1 MGYIRT
7 FSGISFD
14 PVFPDE
20 KSIKLEDIAHSLSL
34 LCRANGHFPEFFSVA
49 RHSLNCAAEA
59 KARELSLRVQLACL
73 LHDAGEAY
81 VSDVTRPIKAE
92 LPEYRI
98 IEDRMHDTI
107 LRKFGVS
114 DLISREISI
123 VNEIDDA
130 MLYHEFLHF
139 TGELIFQREPRLYR
153 KPNFTS
159 LPFKDTESEFLT
171 TAGHLIIQI
180 RLGKGNIS

>member
-7 FSGISFD
+7 YSGIYFD

-20 KSIKLEDIAHSLSL
+20 KYIKLEDIAHSLSL

-49 RHSLNCAAEA
+49 RHSLNCASEA
-59 KARELSLRVQLACL
+59 KARELSIRVQLACL

-92 LPEYRI
+92 LPEYRT
-98 IEDRMHDTI
+98 IEDRMHDMI

-114 DLISREISI
+114 DLHARELSMI
-123 VNEIDDA
+123 NEIDDA
-130 MLYHEFLHF
+130 MMYHEFLHF
-139 TGELIFQREPRLYR
+139 TGDRIFQKEPRLFR
-153 KPNFTS
+153 KPNYTS

-171 TAGHLIIQI
+171 AAGHLIIQVK
-180 RLGKGNIS
+180 LGKGDLV